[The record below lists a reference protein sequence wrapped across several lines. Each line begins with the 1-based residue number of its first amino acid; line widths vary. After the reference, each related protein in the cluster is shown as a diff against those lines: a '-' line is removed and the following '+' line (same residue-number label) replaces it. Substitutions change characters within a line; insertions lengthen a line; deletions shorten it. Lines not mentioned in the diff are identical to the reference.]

1 MAFPR
6 SHLILGFIVDFIL
19 HLKDSQQLLTF
30 QSAILT
36 FQVKN
41 QRKLLLHIDTKI
53 LKNSKKDVEIEA
65 KKRKR
70 EVFEAVLINL
80 VHDDIPPA
88 AFLPPEPN
96 MIECR
101 IVCSS

>member
-1 MAFPR
+1 M
-6 SHLILGFIVDFIL
+6 
-19 HLKDSQQLLTF
+19 LTF

-36 FQVKN
+36 FQVRN
-41 QRKLLLHIDTKI
+41 QRNLLLHIDTKI
-53 LKNSKKDVEIEA
+53 LKNSREDVKIEA
-65 KKRKR
+65 KKGKR

-80 VHDDIPPA
+80 VHHDIPPA